1 MKKVNNYLHLI
12 FLVFLLI
19 SALSLVACDF
29 FSPTEECLHEPSDWI
44 IDKNPTCTEEGARHK
59 VCKLCEATLTSE
71 SISRAKHVEK
81 LIPAVSATCTESG
94 LTAGKVCANCDTTLV
109 IQATI
114 PMRSHTESVVAGTK
128 ATCTSEGLSDGKKC
142 SVCNTVTLAQSVLP
156 MLDHVASDWIV
167 DKNAEVGVE
176 GSQHKECVSCHIILD
191 TASIPAL
198 EESHVHAGAT
208 WNVVVPATCKLP
220 GTKNF
225 VCSCGLTMDS
235 ASIDVIPHTV
245 VDIPA
250 VASTCISTGLTT
262 GKKCSA
268 CDEILVSQSV
278 VAKSGHTEETVLGYA
293 ASCTTT
299 GLTDGK
305 KCIVCTAITL
315 TQQIIPATGHT
326 FESGACKDCG
336 ISEPYGIWI
345 VDGLGN
351 SVTDVIVKIMKDGE
365 IISMYPY
372 KGEFLSLPLDSG
384 NYQIELDLSQL
395 NTTYTYDESV
405 CVLTPEKR
413 TATVRLF
420 KTVGKKTTLFVGA
433 PLERNYTARVIS
445 EGSIQ
450 VDLVPGDYAFFVFE
464 PTSPAIY
471 TFTYECDTDLTIGYH
486 GASHFVQGYDLT
498 DSSTDTARY
507 ENGISL
513 DVYASNI
520 GASYVIAIKSIS
532 ATSCILNV
540 KNAGDPGTR
549 IEDEPWTPYLEDESK
564 IEADLAVSKD
574 GTYTTIDLTDL
585 SIKAVYNETDGYYHL
600 GTANGPII
608 FIDLT
613 STTSYISSIQA
624 ICANQRMGRYIYDVN
639 GKVVEKRS
647 YNELFYQ
654 YGMPDTAEATV
665 DEPIRVPLT
674 AKLAEAI
681 KDFGDKNGWWSETSE
696 SNIFTQAL
704 LGAPYNQEFAWLL
717 YCGYYK

>member
-29 FSPTEECLHEPSDWI
+29 FSPTEECSHESTELI
-44 IDKNPTCTEEGARHK
+44 IDKNPTCTEEGARHN
-59 VCKLCEATLTSE
+59 VCKLCEATLKSE
-71 SISRAKHVEK
+71 SIIKTKHVEK
-81 LIPAVSATCTESG
+81 LIPAVSATCTENG

-114 PMRSHTESVVAGTK
+114 PMRSHTEITVTGTK
-128 ATCTSEGLSDGKKC
+128 PTCTSEGLSDGKKC

-167 DKNAEVGVE
+167 DKKAEVGVE
-176 GSQHKECVSCHIILD
+176 GSKHKECVSCHIPLD

-198 EESHVHAGAT
+198 EETHVHAGAV

-225 VCSCGLTMDS
+225 DCSCGLTMDS
-235 ASIDVIPHTV
+235 ASIDVIPHTP

-278 VAKSGHTEETVLGYA
+278 VAKSGHTEETILGYA

-305 KCIVCTAITL
+305 KCIVCTATTL
-315 TQQIIPATGHT
+315 AQQIIPATGHT
-326 FESGACKDCG
+326 FEVGACKDCG

-345 VDGLGN
+345 VDGQGN
-351 SVTDVIVKIMKDGE
+351 PITDVIVKIMKDGE
-365 IISMYPY
+365 MLSMYPY
-372 KGEFLSLPLDSG
+372 KGEFLTLPLESG
-384 NYQIELDLSQL
+384 NYEIELDVSQL
-395 NTTYTYDESV
+395 KTTYIYDESV

-413 TATVRLF
+413 TTTVRLF
-420 KTVGKKTTLFVGA
+420 KTVGKKTSLFVGA
-433 PLERNYTARVIS
+433 PFERNYTARFIS
-445 EGSIQ
+445 EGATKI
-450 VDLVPGDYAFFVFE
+450 DLVPGDYAFFVFE

-471 TFTYECDTDLTIGYH
+471 TFTYECDVDLAISYH
-486 GASHFVQGYDLT
+486 GASHFVQGIDLT
-498 DSSTDTARY
+498 DSSSDTARY

-520 GASYVIAIKSIS
+520 GASYVIAVKSTT
-532 ATSCILNV
+532 ATSCILNI

-549 IEDEPWTPYLEDESK
+549 IEDEPWTPYLEDESVV
-564 IEADLAVSKD
+564 EAGLAVEKV
-574 GTYTTIDLTDL
+574 GTYNVIDLTDL
-585 SIKAVYNETDGYYHL
+585 TIKAVYNETDGYYHL
-600 GTANGPII
+600 GTVDGPII

-613 STTSYISSIQA
+613 SSTTYVSSIQA
-624 ICANQRMGRYIYDVN
+624 ICGNQRMGEYIYDMN

-647 YNELFYQ
+647 YNELFQQ
-654 YGMPDTAEATV
+654 YGMPGSA
-665 DEPIRVPLT
+665 DEIVSDPIRVPLT
-674 AKLAEAI
+674 AKLATAI
-681 KDFGDKNGWWSETSE
+681 QNFGEKNGWWSETSE

-704 LGAPYNQEFAWLL
+704 LGAPYNRDFAWLL
-717 YCGYYK
+717 YCGYYN

>member
-1 MKKVNNYLHLI
+1 MKKANNCLHLI
-12 FLVFLLI
+12 FVVFLLI

-29 FSPTEECLHEPSDWI
+29 FAVEEACSHESTEWI
-44 IDKNPTCTEEGARHK
+44 IDKNPTCIEEGARHS
-59 VCKLCEATLTSE
+59 VCKLCEATVKSE

-81 LIPAVSATCTESG
+81 LVPAVSATCTTNG
-94 LTAGKVCANCDTTLV
+94 LSAGKVCANCDTTLV

-114 PMRSHTESVVAGTK
+114 PMRSHTEITIAGTNP
-128 ATCTSEGLSDGKKC
+128 TCTSEGLSDGKKC

-167 DKNAEVGVE
+167 DKKAEVGVE
-176 GSQHKECVSCHIILD
+176 GSQHKECVNCQIPLD
-191 TASIPAL
+191 TATIPAL
-198 EESHVHAGAT
+198 KETHVHAGVT
-208 WNVVVPATCKLP
+208 WNIIVPATCQKT

-235 ASIDVIPHTV
+235 ASIDVIPHTA

-278 VAKSGHTEETVLGYA
+278 VAKSGHTEESILGYA
-293 ASCTTT
+293 ASCTAT

-305 KCIVCTAITL
+305 KCIVCTATTL
-315 TQQIIPATGHT
+315 AQQVIPATGHT
-326 FESGACKDCG
+326 FEVGACKDCG

-345 VDGLGN
+345 VDGQGK

-365 IISMYPY
+365 MISMYPY
-372 KGEFLSLPLDSG
+372 KGEFLTLPLDSG
-384 NYQIELDLSQL
+384 SYQIELDLSQL
-395 NTTYTYDESV
+395 KTTYTYDESV

-413 TATVRLF
+413 TTTIRLF
-420 KTVGKKTTLFVGA
+420 NTVGKKTSLFVGS
-433 PLERNYTARVIS
+433 PIERNYIARIIS
-445 EGSIQ
+445 EGATKI
-450 VDLVPGDYAFFVFE
+450 DLVPGDYAFFVFE

-471 TFTYECDTDLTIGYH
+471 TFTYECDTDLAISYH
-486 GASHFVQGYDLT
+486 GASHFVQGIDLT
-498 DSSTDTARY
+498 DSSSDTARY

-520 GASYVIAIKSIS
+520 GASYVIAVKSTS
-532 ATSCILNV
+532 ATSCILNI

-549 IEDEPWTPYLEDESK
+549 IEDEPWTPYLEDESVV
-564 IEADLAVSKD
+564 EAGLAADKS
-574 GTYTTIDLTDL
+574 GTYNAIDLTDL

-600 GTANGPII
+600 GTADGPII

-613 STTSYISSIQA
+613 SSTSYVSSIQA
-624 ICANQRMGRYIYDVN
+624 ICGNQRMGEYIYDMN

-647 YNELFYQ
+647 YNELFQQ
-654 YGMPDTAEATV
+654 YGMPGSADETV
-665 DEPIRVPLT
+665 SDPIRVPLT
-674 AKLAEAI
+674 EKLATAI
-681 KDFGDKNGWWSETSE
+681 RNFGEKNGWWSETSE

-704 LGAPYNQEFAWLL
+704 LGAPYNRDFAWLL
-717 YCGYYK
+717 YCGYYN